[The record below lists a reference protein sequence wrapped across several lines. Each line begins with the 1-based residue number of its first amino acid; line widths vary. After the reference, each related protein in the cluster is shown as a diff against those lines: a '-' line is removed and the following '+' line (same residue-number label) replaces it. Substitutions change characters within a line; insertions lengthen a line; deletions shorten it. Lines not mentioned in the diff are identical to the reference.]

1 MPRPAVTNA
10 YLPCGCKPVLRGMV
24 RLIVGAL
31 AWVGKEK
38 LPLSV
43 FEEVLA
49 TKGKIPRSF
58 SAPANGLFLS
68 EVRYPYIVND

>member
-1 MPRPAVTNA
+1 
-10 YLPCGCKPVLRGMV
+10 
-24 RLIVGAL
+24 
-31 AWVGKEK
+31 

-58 SAPANGLFLS
+58 SAPANGLFFIRS
-68 EVRYPYIVND
+68 SIPVYC